1 MQEIL
6 RSPKRRCARCTIRL
20 KLEAL
25 RVTHLLESH
34 HCRCRGPL
42 YGAGE
47 RPYDSHCY
55 GHFRALLKLRVQVT
69 RHVPIFRLHCHRRPP
84 GKESLAHL
92 KVYKNSI
99 LAGGPGALLVFF
111 ESENG
116 SAAAGLEA
124 KGRVARV
131 PARVCVR
138 EKHSLATGS
147 VARGTA

>member
-55 GHFRALLKLRVQVT
+55 GHFRALLKLRVQVA

-84 GKESLAHL
+84 GKRVARLAQL
-92 KVYKNSI
+92 KAGSI
-99 LAGGPGALLVFF
+99 TTAFSREPFSFF

>member
-25 RVTHLLESH
+25 RITHLLESH
-34 HCRCRGPL
+34 HCRCRGSL

-55 GHFRALLKLRVQVT
+55 GHFRALLKLRVQVA

-84 GKESLAHL
+84 GKRVARPAEGWF
-92 KVYKNSI
+92 YNNSI
-99 LAGGPGALLVFF
+99 LAGALLVFF

-116 SAAAGLEA
+116 SAAAEIEA

-138 EKHSLATGS
+138 EKRSLATGS